1 MRLFIEPWQ
10 RQREVISRV
19 PVVLDRYNAETG
31 TPGIGEEAAMDEAAT
46 ELRRCMADLSAGPN
60 IIPFYDKLHR
70 ILNLPSTKDLRV
82 AQRAALGAVEFCP

>member
-1 MRLFIEPWQ
+1 
-10 RQREVISRV
+10 
-19 PVVLDRYNAETG
+19 
-31 TPGIGEEAAMDEAAT
+31 MDEAAT